1 MSSILL
7 CQAAYLSFWCLIR
20 GSRLAGRVGHFDRGW
35 PGGGS
40 LGKGRDLTRAVME
53 GMIRRVLGHYD
64 LGELQGTRRV
74 ERGFVNETWIVSTT
88 RGCYFLRRR
97 HPTLRN
103 QNIICAQHALIEY
116 FRQAGFP
123 APEILPA
130 ASGKTLLVIAD
141 ECYEIE
147 SCIEGVP
154 YDHANPAHFQE
165 AALTLG
171 LYHKQVESFA
181 PRALRGLGDLYSP
194 ALLGANLT
202 DLVEGWELSQDAELA
217 HVVQRLEDHTA
228 DLASRFANH
237 GALPHLVIHGD
248 YYAGNLLF
256 ENAPSATGARIV
268 GVVDYDKARYQP
280 RVVEVAEALIY
291 FASPQSGR
299 GCLRHLVYPGFLD
312 WASFA
317 RFLRHYTHAVT
328 LLDSEIYALPDYI
341 RNIWLQVSLQ
351 RLLEKG
357 PRPTE
362 APEALRE
369 VLALGDWAVANT
381 QRMIDAAERLAKG
394 TVE

>member
-1 MSSILL
+1 
-7 CQAAYLSFWCLIR
+7 
-20 GSRLAGRVGHFDRGW
+20 
-35 PGGGS
+35 
-40 LGKGRDLTRAVME
+40 ME
-53 GMIRRVLGHYD
+53 GEIQRVLDHYG
-64 LGELQGTRRV
+64 LGELQGARRV
-74 ERGFVNETWIVSTT
+74 ERGFVNETWIVNTT
-88 RGCYFLRRR
+88 RGRYFLRRR
-97 HPTLRN
+97 HPMLRN
-103 QNIICAQHALIEY
+103 PNIICAQHALIEY
-116 FRQAGFP
+116 LRQAGFP

-130 ASGKTLLVIAD
+130 TSGETLLVISD

-147 SCIEGVP
+147 ACIEGVV

-165 AALTLG
+165 AALMLG
-171 LYHKQVESFA
+171 LYHKQVEGFA
-181 PRALRGLGDLYSP
+181 SRALRGLGDLYSP

-202 DLVEGWELSQDAELA
+202 DLVESWGLLQDAELV
-217 HVVQRLEDHTA
+217 HVVQQLGDHAA
-228 DLASRFANH
+228 DLASGFANH

-256 ENAPSATGARIV
+256 ENAPGATRARIV

-291 FASPQSGR
+291 FASPQPGQ
-299 GCLRHLVYPGFLD
+299 GDLKHLVYPGFLD
-312 WASFA
+312 WRPFA
-317 RFLRHYTHAVT
+317 RFLRHYTRTVA
-328 LLDSEIYALPDYI
+328 LLESEIRALPDYI

-357 PRPTE
+357 TRPAE

-369 VLALGDWAVANT
+369 VLALGDWAAVNT

>member
-1 MSSILL
+1 MSSIPPS
-7 CQAAYLSFWCLIR
+7 QVAHRSSWCLIR
-20 GSRLAGRVGHFDRGW
+20 GSRLAGRLGYFDRGW

-88 RGCYFLRRR
+88 RGRYFLRRR

-103 QNIICAQHALIEY
+103 QNIICAQHALIEHL
-116 FRQAGFP
+116 RQAGFP
-123 APEILPA
+123 APEILLA
-130 ASGKTLLVIAD
+130 ASGETLLVIAD

-147 SCIEGVP
+147 ACIEGVP

-171 LYHKQVESFA
+171 LYHEQVESFV
-181 PRALRGLGDLYSP
+181 PGALRGLGDLYGP
-194 ALLGANLT
+194 VLLGANLT
-202 DLVEGWELSQDAELA
+202 DLVEGWELSQDAELT
-217 HVVQRLEDHTA
+217 HLVQQLEDHAA

-256 ENAPSATGARIV
+256 ENAPGAASARIV

-280 RVVEVAEALIY
+280 RIVEVAEALIY
-291 FASPQSGR
+291 FCSPQPAQ
-299 GCLRHLVYPGFLD
+299 GCLKHLVYAGFLD
-312 WASFA
+312 WESFA
-317 RFLRHYTHAVT
+317 RFLRHYTRAIT
-328 LLDSEIYALPDYI
+328 LLESEIHALPDYI
-341 RNIWLQVSLQ
+341 CNIWLQISLQ

-381 QRMIDAAERLAKG
+381 QRMIGAAERLAKG